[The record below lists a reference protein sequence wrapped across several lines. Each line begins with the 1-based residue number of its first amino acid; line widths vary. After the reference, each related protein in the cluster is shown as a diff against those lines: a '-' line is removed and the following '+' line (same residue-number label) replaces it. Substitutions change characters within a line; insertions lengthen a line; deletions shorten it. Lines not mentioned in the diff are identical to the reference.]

1 MNTKNPYIFINSFIL
16 FQYPKG
22 LGNTVEEVKISN
34 AVGVFPKTKFSMLVP
49 DVEAAMSDL
58 CRGEIKHV
66 ILCGIEVFISYI
78 KEIVNPL
85 YYQHDKTIIIF
96 WCHNYKPEVSD
107 LNIDIHCAFMNCK
120 FRSLIFSPDSCMY
133 SADSDW
139 SSKTRHWGSCRSW
152 CCFFSLSDWQVV
164 SLRGMK

>member
-66 ILCGIEVFISYI
+66 ILCGIEVFIFYI
-78 KEIVNPL
+78 FIYPAMSFGCISGFFPG
-85 YYQHDKTIIIF
+85 D
-96 WCHNYKPEVSD
+96 
-107 LNIDIHCAFMNCK
+107 K
-120 FRSLIFSPDSCMY
+120 FRSCHYHLLCLILFG
-133 SADSDW
+133 
-139 SSKTRHWGSCRSW
+139 KLF
-152 CCFFSLSDWQVV
+152 CCKLKWPHG
-164 SLRGMK
+164 L